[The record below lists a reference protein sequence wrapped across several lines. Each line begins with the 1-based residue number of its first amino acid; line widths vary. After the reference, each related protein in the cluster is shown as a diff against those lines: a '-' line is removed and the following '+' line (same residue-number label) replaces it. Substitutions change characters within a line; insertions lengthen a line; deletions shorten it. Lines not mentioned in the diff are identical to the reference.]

1 METIS
6 ALLAL
11 CEVNSL
17 HKGPLVTG
25 GYPSQRPVTRSF
37 NVFFYARLDKRLCKQ
52 SICRWLQTP
61 QPSLWCHCNA
71 ENQWN
76 LDNAVTDLPPR
87 WHMKMMHFPVYRQG
101 DTWKWYIFR
110 FIAKVTHGND
120 TFSGLSPRGHM
131 KMIHFPVYR
140 QGDTWKWYIF
150 RFIAKVTH
158 GNDTFSGLSPRW
170 HMKMIHFPV
179 YRQGDTWKWYI
190 FRFIAKV
197 THENDTFSGL
207 SPRWHMKMIH
217 FPVYCVSMLR
227 SHQSD
232 GSLTDD

>member
-37 NVFFYARLDKRLCKQ
+37 NVFFFMRAWTSGCANSRYVVDFRRH
-52 SICRWLQTP
+52 SP
-61 QPSLWCHCNA
+61 HC
-71 ENQWN
+71 
-76 LDNAVTDLPPR
+76 DVTVMLR
-87 WHMKMMHFPVYRQG
+87 TNGTWIMRSQIYRQG
-101 DTWKWYIFR
+101 DTWKWCIFR